1 MANDDPGFLR
11 RWSRRKAAVRGDS
24 SRVEPLPDET
34 GRDDAV
40 RDETVRDETARNGAA
55 RKKTVRDETV
65 RDETVRD
72 ETARNKTV
80 RDETVGAE
88 TGRDAAPSPVGIGT
102 AGSAPDARDRELPTM
117 ADVAALTPD
126 SDFSRF
132 VGRQVGAG
140 VRNAAMRKLFSDP
153 SFNVMDGLDVYIDDY
168 SKPEPLPATL
178 ARRLASARFMNLFGD
193 SNDEMASATGET
205 GASAV
210 DLGTQAAAALPD
222 SEADDPSTA
231 GQAVGSEESA
241 ATDASA
247 PADAAP
253 ADAAPTGAAPTGT
266 APTGTA
272 APAEAAPGDT
282 GPPDRGPV
290 TPLDSTA
297 STDPDP
303 HRRRT

>member
-55 RKKTVRDETV
+55 RNRTVREETVRDETV

-72 ETARNKTV
+72 ET
-80 RDETVGAE
+80 VGAE
-88 TGRDAAPSPVGIGT
+88 TVRDAAPSPVGIGT

-193 SNDEMASATGET
+193 SDEMASATGET
-205 GASAV
+205 GANAV

-231 GQAVGSEESA
+231 GQAVGSEESP

-253 ADAAPTGAAPTGT
+253 ADAALTGTAPTGT
-266 APTGTA
+266 APTVTA

>member
-34 GRDDAV
+34 GRD
-40 RDETVRDETARNGAA
+40 ETVRDETARNGAA
-55 RKKTVRDETV
+55 RNETVRDETV

-72 ETARNKTV
+72 ET
-80 RDETVGAE
+80 VGAG
-88 TGRDAAPSPVGIGT
+88 TVRDAAPSPVGIGT

-178 ARRLASARFMNLFGD
+178 ARRLASARFMNLFGE
-193 SNDEMASATGET
+193 SNDEMASATDET
-205 GASAV
+205 GANAV
-210 DLGTQAAAALPD
+210 GLGTQAAAALPD

-231 GQAVGSEESA
+231 GQAVGSEESP
-241 ATDASA
+241 ATDAPA
-247 PADAAP
+247 PADAALTG
-253 ADAAPTGAAPTGT
+253 AAPTGAAPTGA
-266 APTGTA
+266 APTGAA

-282 GPPDRGPV
+282 SPPDRGPV

-297 STDPDP
+297 STEPDP